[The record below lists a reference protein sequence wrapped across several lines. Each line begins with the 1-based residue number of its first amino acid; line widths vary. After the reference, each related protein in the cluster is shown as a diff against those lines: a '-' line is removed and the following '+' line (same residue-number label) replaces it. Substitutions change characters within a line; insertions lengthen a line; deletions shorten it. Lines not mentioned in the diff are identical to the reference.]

1 MPLQQRA
8 RETLIATIA
17 NGASLSDGICLE
29 GSVLVG
35 IRMCATWDAAN
46 LTFQMSMN
54 DEDYLNAYD
63 SAGNEEVY
71 TVSAASTYIS
81 IDPSETAGWRW
92 IKVRSGTSGT
102 PVAQATGEDP
112 RLIELIVRRIV

>member
-1 MPLQQRA
+1 MPLQQRV

-35 IRMCATWDAAN
+35 IRMCAVWDAAS
-46 LTFQMSMN
+46 LTFQVSMN
-54 DEDYLNAYD
+54 DEDYINAYD
-63 SAGNEEVY
+63 SGGNEEAY
-71 TVSAASTYIS
+71 TVTAVSTHIS
-81 IDPSETAGWRW
+81 VNPHETASWRW
-92 IKVRSGTSGT
+92 IKVRSGTAAV

-112 RLIELIVRRIV
+112 RLIELIVRKID

>member
-17 NGASLSDGICLE
+17 NGASLSDGILLE

-46 LTFQMSMN
+46 LTFQGSMN
-54 DEDYLNAYD
+54 DEDYLNIYD
-63 SAGNEEVY
+63 SAGNEEVF
-71 TVSAASTYIS
+71 TAAASRQIS
-81 IDPSETAGWRW
+81 IEASDTAGWRW
-92 IKVRSGTSGT
+92 VKVRSGTSGT
-102 PVAQATGEDP
+102 PVAQDTGEDP
-112 RLIELIVRRIV
+112 RLIELIVRKIG